1 MDKFPEA
8 FRRFEQQV
16 NIRGLNKKPDGFIQ
30 LELMVKQ
37 WSPNKWIPTRKQVN
51 ALAREADKRGFKH
64 VLTGEIDTYEVKR
77 TRTGRKYRRR
87 VRTTGYHGIAP
98 ATHRKQRRLSVKAVK
113 VLVIHNYVKKG
124 YSANRIV
131 KELKNQGR
139 GMRRKEVLKI
149 VREAK
154 NKQLKANAEKYT
166 RKKYRKK

>member
-16 NIRGLNKKPDGFIQ
+16 NLRGLNKRSDGFSQ
-30 LELMVKQ
+30 LELMIKQ
-37 WSPNKWIPTRKQVN
+37 WSPNKWIPTRKQLN
-51 ALAREADKRGFKH
+51 ALAVEADKRGFKNI
-64 VLTGEIDTYEVKR
+64 LTGEIDTYEKR
-77 TRTGRKYRRR
+77 TSRTGRKYRRR
-87 VRTTGYHGIAP
+87 VRTTGYHGV
-98 ATHRKQRRLSVKAVK
+98 ATQTRRKQRRLSVRAVK

-154 NKQLKANAEKYT
+154 NKQLKKDSAKYT